1 MEQKENPQDIDR
13 YFEEKIWPTIKA
25 QEAEHKKAARPTK
38 ILFIIIFIGMIIFLT
53 SPYLANI
60 VGLGEGLTGLIQL
73 LLFLTLFSSGVGI
86 FLAFPKGMKKYK
98 EIMNNHI
105 IPTIISYLTKKEC
118 KGINFYPEQK
128 IPEKDVRRSN
138 IFGDNNFLRT
148 KKLITAELEGL
159 NIRAT
164 TISIRP
170 HTKRS
175 GRSNVTPNPGYGVFL
190 ETKAPVGKDVDVRIF
205 AVGESFRN
213 VRRNLNTSGEKISL
227 ESIDF
232 EDLFEVY
239 GDQIAARRILT
250 PAMMNTLMNISK
262 KLEHKVYFLSIEE
275 GALYICI
282 PTYTPF
288 ISISY
293 KKDYDKKM
301 VKEYI
306 GNFESFFEVAKI
318 INQQNWSKN

>member
-73 LLFLTLFSSGVGI
+73 LLLLTLLSSGAGLFLTL
-86 FLAFPKGMKKYK
+86 PKGMKKYN
-98 EIMNNHI
+98 EIMEHHI
-105 IPTIISYLTKKEC
+105 IPTIMGYLTQKEC
-118 KGINFYPEQK
+118 KDMNFYPDQK
-128 IPEKDVRRSN
+128 IPEEEVRRSN
-138 IFGDNNFLRT
+138 IFQENSVLRT
-148 KKLITAELEGL
+148 KRLITAELEQL
-159 NIRAT
+159 DIQAT

-170 HTKRS
+170 RIKRS
-175 GRSNVTPNPGYGVFL
+175 GTRRGRPNPGYGVFMQ
-190 ETKAPVGKDVDVRIF
+190 TKAPVGNDVDVRIF
-205 AVGESFRN
+205 ACGESFRN
-213 VRRNLNTSGEKISL
+213 VRRNLNTSGEKVVL
-227 ESIDF
+227 ESVDF
-232 EDLFEVY
+232 DNMFDVY
-239 GDQIAARRILT
+239 GDQIAVRRILT
-250 PAMMNTLMNISK
+250 PAMMNTLMNISN
-262 KLEHKVYFLSIEE
+262 KLENRVFFLSIEK

-293 KKDYDKKM
+293 KKEYDRKM

-306 GNFESFFEVAKI
+306 SNFESFFEAAKI
-318 INQQNWSKN
+318 INQ